1 MIGTNR
7 KQHLL
12 STCNARK
19 SSFSIASIALIATFS
34 FSTVDIQA
42 TVDETTKDIKITAP
56 EKVNENNAANVMI
69 KICDALVVGKITPEE
84 AAKKTIAFIRE
95 QARWDR
101 ITNRIEG
108 AVESGKI
115 TREEAIAKY
124 AELKESK
131 PKVNKQGS
139 KRAEAYLQEVSTKLK
154 AAVESGE
161 ITEAQAE
168 ERMESAK
175 KQVAT
180 RLGSEKD
187 NTNAR
192 VEAYLKKVG
201 EEVRVAIANG
211 EMTAEEGK
219 AKYTTAVQ
227 RMKERMAMSGTRG
240 EGRGAGR
247 DRSEISDDCMDLR
260 IKLGTA
266 VRNGELTREEAG
278 KIWKEE
284 GC

>member
-1 MIGTNR
+1 MNGR
-7 KQHLL
+7 KTKQIRKKSLMLL
-12 STCNARK
+12 IDWVKT
-19 SSFSIASIALIATFS
+19 
-34 FSTVDIQA
+34 
-42 TVDETTKDIKITAP
+42 
-56 EKVNENNAANVMI
+56 
-69 KICDALVVGKITPEE
+69 LVPEE

-108 AVESGKI
+108 AVESGKL

-180 RLGSEKD
+180 RLGSGKD

-201 EEVRVAIANG
+201 EEVRVDIRRDSGGGRIAVLVRNVG
-211 EMTAEEGK
+211 VCKCFGAENC
-219 AKYTTAVQ
+219 
-227 RMKERMAMSGTRG
+227 GTRT
-240 EGRGAGR
+240 
-247 DRSEISDDCMDLR
+247 L
-260 IKLGTA
+260 
-266 VRNGELTREEAG
+266 
-278 KIWKEE
+278 
-284 GC
+284 